1 MFLDFFQLNDLIK
14 RARLAKV
21 HAYIISGL
29 KKEMPSMFG
38 KDAKKKELIKNLD
51 NLYGQ
56 IQREHQ
62 ISPGDFP
69 DIKTM
74 QEKLQHQDFTKFKLI
89 DQRFLTKVIN
99 FFLEFPFVYFSCLFS
114 ESPFCLKFIYSEKA
128 TKFCEI
134 STNYLTGST

>member
-1 MFLDFFQLNDLIK
+1 
-14 RARLAKV
+14 
-21 HAYIISGL
+21 
-29 KKEMPSMFG
+29 MFG

-89 DQRFLTKVIN
+89 DQRFLTKVIH

-114 ESPFCLKFIYSEKA
+114 ESPFCLPFYQRIQLN
-128 TKFCEI
+128 
-134 STNYLTGST
+134 STAV

>member
-1 MFLDFFQLNDLIK
+1 
-14 RARLAKV
+14 
-21 HAYIISGL
+21 
-29 KKEMPSMFG
+29 MFG

-99 FFLEFPFVYFSCLFS
+99 FFVYFSCLFS
-114 ESPFCLKFIYSEKA
+114 ESPYCLPFYQRIQLN
-128 TKFCEI
+128 
-134 STNYLTGST
+134 STAV

>member
-1 MFLDFFQLNDLIK
+1 
-14 RARLAKV
+14 
-21 HAYIISGL
+21 
-29 KKEMPSMFG
+29 MFG

-99 FFLEFPFVYFSCLFS
+99 FFFRVSFCLF
-114 ESPFCLKFIYSEKA
+114 FMFIFRKPLLF
-128 TKFCEI
+128 TILPNI
-134 STNYLTGST
+134 ST

>member
-1 MFLDFFQLNDLIK
+1 
-14 RARLAKV
+14 
-21 HAYIISGL
+21 
-29 KKEMPSMFG
+29 MFG

-89 DQRFLTKVIN
+89 DQRFLTKVIMH
-99 FFLEFPFVYFSCLFS
+99 FFLSCLLFMFIFRNTLFVYHF
-114 ESPFCLKFIYSEKA
+114 
-128 TKFCEI
+128 TKEFKLAI
-134 STNYLTGST
+134 LSKVLVKW

>member
-1 MFLDFFQLNDLIK
+1 MFFDFFFQLNDLIK

-99 FFLEFPFVYFSCLFS
+99 FF
-114 ESPFCLKFIYSEKA
+114 
-128 TKFCEI
+128 
-134 STNYLTGST
+134 

>member
-1 MFLDFFQLNDLIK
+1 
-14 RARLAKV
+14 
-21 HAYIISGL
+21 
-29 KKEMPSMFG
+29 MFG

-89 DQRFLTKVIN
+89 DQRFLTKVIY
-99 FFLEFPFVYFSCLFS
+99 FFFEFPFFYLSGLFS
-114 ESPFCLKFIYSEKA
+114 ERPFCLPFYQFLHNNTA
-128 TKFCEI
+128 V
-134 STNYLTGST
+134 

>member
-1 MFLDFFQLNDLIK
+1 
-14 RARLAKV
+14 
-21 HAYIISGL
+21 
-29 KKEMPSMFG
+29 MFG

-89 DQRFLTKVIN
+89 DQRFLTKVIH
-99 FFLEFPFVYFSCLFS
+99 FFYSFLLFSKATFVYHF
-114 ESPFCLKFIYSEKA
+114 
-128 TKFCEI
+128 TKTF
-134 STNYLTGST
+134 

>member
-1 MFLDFFQLNDLIK
+1 
-14 RARLAKV
+14 
-21 HAYIISGL
+21 
-29 KKEMPSMFG
+29 MFG

-89 DQRFLTKVIN
+89 DQRFLSKVN
-99 FFLEFPFVYFSCLFS
+99 SLFFRVKFLLSTFQVYFQKAPFVYHF
-114 ESPFCLKFIYSEKA
+114 
-128 TKFCEI
+128 TK
-134 STNYLTGST
+134 

>member
-1 MFLDFFQLNDLIK
+1 
-14 RARLAKV
+14 
-21 HAYIISGL
+21 
-29 KKEMPSMFG
+29 MFG

-99 FFLEFPFVYFSCLFS
+99 SPFFEFPFLYFSGLF
-114 ESPFCLKFIYSEKA
+114 
-128 TKFCEI
+128 
-134 STNYLTGST
+134 

>member
-1 MFLDFFQLNDLIK
+1 
-14 RARLAKV
+14 
-21 HAYIISGL
+21 
-29 KKEMPSMFG
+29 MFG

-99 FFLEFPFVYFSCLFS
+99 FFLEFPICPLFR
-114 ESPFCLKFIYSEKA
+114 FIFRKPLLF
-128 TKFCEI
+128 TILPKN
-134 STNYLTGST
+134 ST